1 MSTFWSLVL
10 EYISDL
16 EVPFRSEAETEG
28 EVSYEKMAHRNR
40 KSHVSLGGVGMTR
53 YSGSGSCGPISDKSM
68 NLELCK
74 KAKFLLKVEPALTN
88 GSCCRQPHGK
98 RI

>member
-53 YSGSGSCGPISDKSM
+53 
-68 NLELCK
+68 
-74 KAKFLLKVEPALTN
+74 
-88 GSCCRQPHGK
+88 
-98 RI
+98 